1 MDYAV
6 LTHSSLSNHTQ
17 SKTTAIAIDDAPNT
31 CSSTAQLTAGFVI
44 APSIVPTT
52 IL

>member
-6 LTHSSLSNHTQ
+6 LAHSSSNHTQ
-17 SKTTAIAIDDAPNT
+17 SKTTAITIDDAPNA
-31 CSSTAQLTAGFVI
+31 CGCTAQLTASFVI